1 MVCRAGDQGGRERD
15 ERLKQ
20 GFEERGLVAEGLKGN
35 LLFEP
40 WEVRTAAN
48 GDFKVFTAFWRACRS
63 LPSPGEP
70 LPAPKNLRPP
80 ERWPESDKVADWKLL
95 PTAPDWAGGLRATW
109 TPGEAAAR
117 QRLEHFLDD
126 ALPRY
131 REARDLPAETGTSR
145 LSPHL
150 AFGEVSPRRI
160 WHAAML
166 RGPSAAT
173 DKFLSEIG
181 WREFSYSLL
190 FHHGNL
196 AARNFRPEFDAF
208 PWADEEPVI
217 EAWRR
222 GRTGYPIVDAGM
234 RQMLA
239 TGWMHNRVRMIVAS
253 FLVKDLHLPWQWGA
267 KFFMQ
272 HLVDGDLG
280 HGTPRVVHQVLE
292 AATHGSVLPPMGSPV
307 PEPAPARSSRS
318 ISEKSAST
326 SRERARACMAATTAV
341 NPCRKSAPVPHARCE

>member
-1 MVCRAGDQGGRERD
+1 M
-15 ERLKQ
+15 
-20 GFEERGLVAEGLKGN
+20 
-35 LLFEP
+35 
-40 WEVRTAAN
+40 RTAAN

-109 TPGEAAAR
+109 TPGEATAR
-117 QRLEHFLDD
+117 QRLEHFLDET
-126 ALPRY
+126 LPRY

-150 AFGEVSPRRI
+150 AFGEVSPRQI

-166 RGPSAAT
+166 RGSSAAT

-196 AARNFRPEFDAF
+196 AERNFRPEFDAF
-208 PWADEEPVI
+208 PWADKEPVI
-217 EAWRR
+217 ETWRL
-222 GRTGYPIVDAGM
+222 GRTGYPIVDAAM
-234 RQMLA
+234 RQLNQS
-239 TGWMHNRVRMIVAS
+239 GYMHNRLRMVVAS
-253 FLVKDLHLPWQWGA
+253 FLTKDLGLDWRWGERYFAQTLNDFDLAANNGGWQWASSSGCDAQPWFRIFNPVTQSEKFDPQGRFIRRYVPEVSGLPDKVIHAPWTARPVELQAAGVTLGA
-267 KFFMQ
+267 GYPQ
-272 HLVDGDLG
+272 PIVSHDLG
-280 HGTPRVVHQVLE
+280 RQKTLLRYAVVKKPTP
-292 AATHGSVLPPMGSPV
+292 
-307 PEPAPARSSRS
+307 
-318 ISEKSAST
+318 
-326 SRERARACMAATTAV
+326 
-341 NPCRKSAPVPHARCE
+341 